1 MSSVLAIAGVTAV
14 LRDLLNDGI
23 INHNVSGILGSTVTV
38 SALPP
43 DRILSESGTESAQLN
58 LFLHQVT
65 PNLGWRNEGLPS
77 RDDTGR
83 IRLANPPLA
92 LDLHYLL
99 SAYSAGDL
107 DGEILLGFAM
117 QLLHETPSLTRDA
130 IRTALIPSPDA
141 GATLPPA
148 LRALAD
154 CGLDSQ
160 VEQIRIRPEYLNT
173 EEISKLWTA
182 IQSHYRP
189 TAAYHVSVVL
199 IESQR
204 PARSSLPV
212 LSRGKVDSTTHRE
225 AGVDVRPNLLP
236 PYPFME
242 SIAPD
247 TKQIAAVLGDTLVAA
262 GLNLDGLAGEYELLL
277 SNARLGVER
286 QLGPELAGTASST
299 SVAFALP
306 NDPTLPAGTYSAAL
320 RLRKPGEDKPRVTN
334 VLPLVIAPTIT
345 GGIPATAHLDA
356 NGALALTPTCT
367 PDVRPDQRVS
377 LILSGFEVFA
387 DAFATANSIPSF
399 QFQDLPPDLY
409 WVRLR
414 VDGIDSLLVKRDPN
428 LPPSFTGPRIEVLP

>member
-1 MSSVLAIAGVTAV
+1 QCRSRFHARRARHDRPHRSHGDARSTRGATVRAGHAQAHVARRISRQATRYPLVSSVLAIAGVTAV

-182 IQSHYRP
+182 IQSHYR
-189 TAAYHVSVVL
+189 
-199 IESQR
+199 
-204 PARSSLPV
+204 
-212 LSRGKVDSTTHRE
+212 
-225 AGVDVRPNLLP
+225 
-236 PYPFME
+236 
-242 SIAPD
+242 
-247 TKQIAAVLGDTLVAA
+247 
-262 GLNLDGLAGEYELLL
+262 
-277 SNARLGVER
+277 
-286 QLGPELAGTASST
+286 
-299 SVAFALP
+299 
-306 NDPTLPAGTYSAAL
+306 
-320 RLRKPGEDKPRVTN
+320 
-334 VLPLVIAPTIT
+334 
-345 GGIPATAHLDA
+345 
-356 NGALALTPTCT
+356 
-367 PDVRPDQRVS
+367 
-377 LILSGFEVFA
+377 
-387 DAFATANSIPSF
+387 
-399 QFQDLPPDLY
+399 
-409 WVRLR
+409 
-414 VDGIDSLLVKRDPN
+414 
-428 LPPSFTGPRIEVLP
+428 